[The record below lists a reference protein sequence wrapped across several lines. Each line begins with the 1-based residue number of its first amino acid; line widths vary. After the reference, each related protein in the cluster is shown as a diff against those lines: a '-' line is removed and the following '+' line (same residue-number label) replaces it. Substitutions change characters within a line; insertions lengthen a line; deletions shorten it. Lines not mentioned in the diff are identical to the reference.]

1 MFQKNGGLE
10 GGKEAGDRVTFL
22 GKALELQQGCLDG
35 GFGSFNLSKCTLRLV
50 LSFRWEKEKDFFVK
64 VEKSEKNFIFY
75 ERGRGFSRREERR
88 VVVVGAGA
96 ECQEKALL
104 DVLW

>member
-35 GFGSFNLSKCTLRLV
+35 GFGSFNLSKSTLRLLCCRLGGKRRKISLLKLRKV
-50 LSFRWEKEKDFFVK
+50 RKTLFFM
-64 VEKSEKNFIFY
+64 
-75 ERGRGFSRREERR
+75 RGRGFSRREERR
-88 VVVVGAGA
+88 MVVMGAGA

-104 DVLW
+104 EVLW

>member
-50 LSFRWEKEKDFFVK
+50 LLFRWEKEKDFFVK

-75 ERGRGFSRREERR
+75 ERERFFTERGEENGGCGSR
-88 VVVVGAGA
+88 
-96 ECQEKALL
+96 C
-104 DVLW
+104 